1 MKYLALTL
9 NIMRKRWLFH
19 VILVIELAAL
29 LILTNV
35 MTATVNSKTM
45 LLEPYRELMNE
56 KGIVVHVENLMI
68 MEECTNEEIRP
79 FLKI

>member
-45 LLEPYRELMNE
+45 LL
-56 KGIVVHVENLMI
+56 
-68 MEECTNEEIRP
+68 
-79 FLKI
+79 